1 MLRLIKPMHTEL
13 YIYYVCIDSK
23 QTESAPLGTDVLFI
37 SLSVSNIVFILLRE
51 RWFSSRETN
60 RNIL

>member
-37 SLSVSNIVFILLRE
+37 SLSVYNIVFILLNAG
-51 RWFSSRETN
+51 FQ
-60 RNIL
+60 L

>member
-1 MLRLIKPMHTEL
+1 MHTEL
-13 YIYYVCIDSK
+13 YIYYVRIDTK

-37 SLSVSNIVFILLRE
+37 SLLVYNIVFIVLPE
-51 RWFSSRETN
+51 RWFSSIKTN